1 MLRYLTVQEMRDTE
15 KAAFSMGVPSL
26 LPMETAARGL
36 EKALWEHCPG
46 GRALFVCGAGNNGA
60 DGLAAARLFHLHGG
74 RAEALLVGSRF
85 TEENLLQQ
93 KTLQYLGIPV
103 TTDPGSARF
112 SGIDAAVDALFGIGL
127 ARPLEGPYPD
137 LIEKIGTAPFVIAA
151 DVPSGMDA
159 DTGRPMDVCVR
170 ADVTVTFHA
179 PKLGLVLTQC
189 PDRVG
194 ALRIQDVGFTHD
206 DRGIPAYEA
215 GDYEALRRRR
225 PRNAHKASCGRVLVV
240 GGDPGMCGAAAMCA
254 LGALKAGAGLVTI
267 LCEERSLPILQ
278 ALVPNAMCLPFT
290 SWREGLPAFD
300 AAAVGCGLRMDDF
313 KREAVLTVL
322 EKAPRAVIDAGALD
336 MLKNTPLR
344 YPDRAVITPHP
355 GEAARILGTAAG
367 DIVSDPLKAAGAL
380 TDKTGAAVILKG
392 AVSVIRDKT
401 RTALNTVGTPA
412 LAKGGSGDALSGILA
427 AELCAREDPFEAARV
442 SCLRLGLAGLE
453 GEKRYGTDGL
463 LTKEMLRCLP

>member
-15 KAAFSMGVPSL
+15 KAAFSAGVPSL

-36 EKALWEHCPG
+36 EEALWERCPG

-93 KTLQYLGIPV
+93 KYLKYLGIPV
-103 TTDPGSARF
+103 TTDPESARF
-112 SGIDAAVDALFGIGL
+112 TGIDAAVDALFGIGL
-127 ARPLEGPYPD
+127 ARPLEGKYPD
-137 LIEKIGTAPFVIAA
+137 LIEKLGAAPFVAAA

-159 DTGRPMDVCVR
+159 DTGRPMETCVK

-179 PKLGLVLTQC
+179 PKLGLILTEH

-194 ALRIQDVGFTHD
+194 ALRVQDVGFTHD

-215 GDYEALRRRR
+215 GDYEALKIRR
-225 PRNAHKASCGRVLVV
+225 PKNAHKGTCGRVLVV
-240 GGDPGMCGAAAMCA
+240 GGDAGMCGAAAMCA

-278 ALVPNAMCLPFT
+278 ALVPNALCLPFT
-290 SWREGLPAFD
+290 SWRDGLPAFD
-300 AAAVGCGLRMDDF
+300 AAAVGCGLRMGPD

-336 MLKNTPLR
+336 MLKDAPLK

-355 GEAARILGTAAG
+355 GEAARILDMPARAVTA
-367 DIVSDPLKAAGAL
+367 DPIKAAGAL

-401 RTALNTVGTPA
+401 RSALNNVGTPA

-463 LTKEMLRCLP
+463 LTKELLRCLR